1 MKRTI
6 LLGFVGALLIGGGQ
20 QALAADMPVFKAPPP
35 IARWDYELG
44 ARYFLSGG
52 SYQKNL
58 WDPFTTSQLNSRL
71 TYSGAVGHAGEIFGR
86 INSPTGF
93 FVKGYAG
100 LGSQVGGNLQDEDF
114 PPAIAPYS
122 STNSQMRNG
131 GLGYASIDVGHTF
144 WRNADSRLGAFI
156 GYHYLYEKYN
166 GYGCTQT
173 AGNPA
178 VCVPTIPTSVLVLS
192 ETARWHSL
200 RVGLVGDAK
209 LTDRLKLTA
218 EAAFVPYTR
227 LDAFDNHWLRPDI
240 NPLAES
246 GQGWGVQLEGVLS
259 YQMTKAWSVGLG
271 GRYWYLKTTSAHTQF
286 PGIGLP
292 SPMEF
297 KSERWG
303 AFVQTSYSFGN

>member
-1 MKRTI
+1 MKR
-6 LLGFVGALLIGGGQ
+6 LVFLGIAGALLAGPGNH
-20 QALAADMPVFKAPPP
+20 ASAADAPILKAPPP
-35 IARWDYELG
+35 IAKWDFELG
-44 ARYFLSGG
+44 TRYFLNGG
-52 SYQKNL
+52 QYQKNL
-58 WDPFTTSQLNSRL
+58 WDPITTSQLNSRL
-71 TYSGAVGHAGEIFGR
+71 TYSGATGHAGEIFGR
-86 INSPTGF
+86 INAPTGF

-100 LGSQVGGNLQDEDF
+100 LGSQIGGKLQDEDF

-122 STNSQMRNG
+122 STDSQMRNG
-131 GLGYASIDVGHTF
+131 ELGYANIDVGHTF
-144 WRNADSRLGAFI
+144 WRKGDGRLGAFV
-156 GYHYLYEKYN
+156 GYHFLHEKYN

-173 AGNPA
+173 AGNGGI
-178 VCVPTIPTSVLVLS
+178 CVPSIPTTTLVLS
-192 ETARWHSL
+192 ETARWHSF

-240 NPLAES
+240 NPLSES

-259 YQMTKAWSVGLG
+259 YQLTKAWSAGLG

-286 PGIGLP
+286 PNFGP

-303 AFVQTSYSFGN
+303 AFFQTSYAFGN